1 MAERAKT
8 FQGFPRDLRPVSPAQ
23 TRRAA
28 NLDDAQWTRNHV
40 HQLAQWMDTAF
51 EVPVLGWRFGLDA
64 LIGLLPGVG
73 DAATTV
79 VAIYIVGLAAKI
91 GMPRVTVAR
100 MALNVAIDMLLGAI
114 PFVGDLFDVWFKANQ
129 RNATLLANRLA
140 ESPPLARKARAG
152 DWLFVGGV
160 VLALG
165 LLFVGIVAIAAL
177 TLAALWKLAT
187 G

>member
-1 MAERAKT
+1 MTERAKT
-8 FQGFPRDLRPVSPAQ
+8 FQGFPRDLRPISPARS
-23 TRRAA
+23 RRTA
-28 NLDDAQWTRNHV
+28 NLDDTQWTRNHV
-40 HQLAQWMDTAF
+40 QQLAGWMDTAF

-64 LIGLLPGVG
+64 LIGLVPGVG

-79 VAIYIVGLAAKI
+79 VAIYIVGLAARI

-114 PFVGDLFDVWFKANQ
+114 PFVGDLFDVWFKANH

-140 ESPPLARKARAG
+140 EEPHSARKASAG
-152 DWLFVGGV
+152 DWLFVGGII
-160 VLALG
+160 LAIM
-165 LLFVGIVAIAAL
+165 LLFVGIIAVAAL
-177 TLAALWKLAT
+177 VLAALWNLAT